1 MEPPTLPRSR
11 KEADAQLKKLIRKR
25 RALRGQKD
33 KFTGEQL
40 GGALKLLSEHL
51 YSNPTHFI
59 LELIQNADDNDY
71 SAAINQNLLP
81 SFSLSLKSL
90 VDADGQKFYDLETG
104 CNENGFSID
113 QIDALCCIGKSTK
126 KSKKDVHS
134 GYVGEKGIG
143 FKSVFKVASVVHIS
157 SGFYHFKL
165 NKTGDMLGVMLPLPS
180 RVIKQKYDTE
190 TTRMTLRIG
199 DRQYHGKIAKDLRK
213 MKSEV
218 LLFLRRL
225 RHIIVQVG
233 TEEVEYQ
240 ATYRSHDEEL
250 QGEVRSVVIRKS
262 STESKKETKYIIVR
276 RAVGEMPSESQRNNI
291 HQSEV
296 TLAFPVKDDGSPIA
310 HEQQTFTFLPIGN
323 YGFRFLIQSDFVLLA
338 DRERLPEGNAW
349 NNKLLEAVINAF
361 GDAVERFNKIGN
373 PIQYSWPQYL
383 ERTPSRD
390 VFWDSLDAKLIN
402 CLKSSRIL
410 RSRLGCFQV
419 PETLIFIPPDFCI
432 NNAPLI
438 DCPKQRAGHLAAE
451 YTPQNSLPLGLARL
465 GVTTMNEERFIS
477 NFCDWVSREKPDLS
491 SKSTEWHGKISAILV
506 AAGQC
511 KARLRNLPLL
521 PTTNGS
527 FVAAST
533 ANLYLAS
540 REVAWSAPR
549 GLELVLVDPEA
560 RDDHRRET
568 LFQRLGVDE
577 LWKRNICEWIVRDH
591 RTKHKRDDRR
601 SLDYLVE
608 EMVYLFLHRH
618 LLVGLSDA
626 RDLKSIW
633 VQADD
638 DLSPT
643 RARYVY

>member
-90 VDADGQKFYDLETG
+90 VDADGKKFYDLETG
-104 CNENGFSID
+104 CNENGFSLD

-323 YGFRFLIQSDFVLLA
+323 YGFRVRFAQQS
-338 DRERLPEGNAW
+338 
-349 NNKLLEAVINAF
+349 
-361 GDAVERFNKIGN
+361 
-373 PIQYSWPQYL
+373 
-383 ERTPSRD
+383 
-390 VFWDSLDAKLIN
+390 
-402 CLKSSRIL
+402 
-410 RSRLGCFQV
+410 
-419 PETLIFIPPDFCI
+419 
-432 NNAPLI
+432 
-438 DCPKQRAGHLAAE
+438 
-451 YTPQNSLPLGLARL
+451 
-465 GVTTMNEERFIS
+465 
-477 NFCDWVSREKPDLS
+477 
-491 SKSTEWHGKISAILV
+491 
-506 AAGQC
+506 
-511 KARLRNLPLL
+511 
-521 PTTNGS
+521 S
-527 FVAAST
+527 FK
-533 ANLYLAS
+533 N
-540 REVAWSAPR
+540 
-549 GLELVLVDPEA
+549 D
-560 RDDHRRET
+560 
-568 LFQRLGVDE
+568 
-577 LWKRNICEWIVRDH
+577 
-591 RTKHKRDDRR
+591 
-601 SLDYLVE
+601 
-608 EMVYLFLHRH
+608 
-618 LLVGLSDA
+618 
-626 RDLKSIW
+626 
-633 VQADD
+633 
-638 DLSPT
+638 
-643 RARYVY
+643 